1 MPRMVGIY
9 SVPNAPSEK
18 SCSYVRWSC
27 CVVHGDSSEHIQ
39 SDSWSR

>member
-9 SVPNAPSEK
+9 SVPNAPRRNLVPMSGG
-18 SCSYVRWSC
+18 R
-27 CVVHGDSSEHIQ
+27 VVHGDSSEHIQ